1 MSDLLFCCFQKI
13 FFVFC
18 RIFIGPLRKVA
29 HLTKKINE
37 EIMKNH
43 TRLPPFAHKNTLRKC
58 LHFSLI
64 RVNNWKFW
72 TEPLW
77 VGFQWTKPPQLGSS
91 LSGQKRRY
99 NFSTKNCSK
108 RATEYLSIFY
118 YTKRACVDTKINEG
132 YEHTERYYSQAL
144 QVPHS
149 HSNLSLLSFPKGG
162 KFCTEPLWVGFP

>member
-29 HLTKKINE
+29 HLTKKINK

-108 RATEYLSIFY
+108 RATEYLSIFSLHKISMCRYKNSMKVMNTLNDITAKRFKYHTLTVTYHY
-118 YTKRACVDTKINEG
+118 YPFQREG
-132 YEHTERYYSQAL
+132 NFVR
-144 QVPHS
+144 
-149 HSNLSLLSFPKGG
+149 NL
-162 KFCTEPLWVGFP
+162 CE

>member
-18 RIFIGPLRKVA
+18 RIFIGPLRKVP

-108 RATEYLSIFY
+108 RATEYLSIFHY
-118 YTKRACVDTKINEG
+118 IKQACVDTKTQWRLWTHWTILQPSASS
-132 YEHTERYYSQAL
+132 TTLSQ
-144 QVPHS
+144 
-149 HSNLSLLSFPKGG
+149 
-162 KFCTEPLWVGFP
+162 